1 MLVALKTLMKAARN
15 SGVIRLSA
23 AILLLLCE
31 CLLTVVAID
40 YRLWS
45 VVLVPYEASE
55 NSEKTV
61 FKPIPR
67 VDYGYSKS
75 NTRHSRSRYE

>member
-1 MLVALKTLMKAARN
+1 MGYSFAVCRLMVSDIGWGAQ
-15 SGVIRLSA
+15 
-23 AILLLLCE
+23 
-31 CLLTVVAID
+31 
-40 YRLWS
+40 
-45 VVLVPYEASE
+45 VLVPYEASE

>member
-1 MLVALKTLMKAARN
+1 VVVECWLLV
-15 SGVIRLSA
+15 VI
-23 AILLLLCE
+23 
-31 CLLTVVAID
+31 VG
-40 YRLWS
+40 YRLERES
-45 VVLVPYEASE
+45 AGPYEASE

-67 VDYGYSKS
+67 VDHGYSKS